1 MGIQSEERLFVGITP
16 NGIEICREHDIIENA
31 KLGNIN
37 AIYYA
42 MIPTVHSKDWHTDH
56 TEWTF
61 KQSGTRLVVYQQPLQ
76 LDGFPIVEVAMENSV
91 ETRYQYMLAEAR
103 KSLRYGDPLPGYKLN
118 VDQPITYVFV
128 YELPKFVVALKKGE
142 YVLDR
147 AKSLSDIIYRIEEN
161 FCSKEDIEQHYRN
174 NAPDDFDDYL
184 SIGCGHH
191 DD

>member
-1 MGIQSEERLFVGITP
+1 MKEPEERLYVGITP
-16 NGIEICREHDIIENA
+16 NGYIFRRKDEILANTKSNGIEP
-31 KLGNIN
+31 
-37 AIYYA
+37 IYYA
-42 MIPTVHSKDWHTDH
+42 MLPKVGSPDWHTTH

-76 LDGFPIVEVAMENSV
+76 LEGFPVAEVTEENSV

-103 KSLRYGDPLPGYKLN
+103 MALRYGDPLPGYKLN
-118 VDQPITYVFV
+118 VDQPLTYVFV
-128 YELPKFVVALKKGE
+128 YELPKFVVACKKGE
-142 YVLDR
+142 YVLER

-174 NAPDDFDDYL
+174 NAPADVDDYR
-184 SIGCGHH
+184 SIGCGHS